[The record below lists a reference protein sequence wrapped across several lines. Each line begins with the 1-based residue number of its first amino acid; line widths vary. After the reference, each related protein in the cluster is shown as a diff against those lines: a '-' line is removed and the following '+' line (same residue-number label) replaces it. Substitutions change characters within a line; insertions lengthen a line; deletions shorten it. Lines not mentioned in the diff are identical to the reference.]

1 MSEEKKNNLTP
12 PEEREAL
19 IEKIVSDIEPKD
31 NTDPEAS
38 AREEEAEIVIDAD
51 SGEEEVEA
59 KEEEEAK
66 LKEESE
72 TEEEEPRPDLTEQ
85 IIVDGQKMEVPVSE
99 IIDAGK
105 RTLQKESAADKR
117 LEEATRLLREA
128 QEKTPLPEEKKDEE
142 KSSVEDA
149 KPEKIK
155 ELTEAIQ
162 YGDEEEAA
170 AAIEE
175 ILQIAQS
182 QAISPEAIK
191 NEIREELR
199 IEQINEKLQ
208 APPEEGGFGDLCEDP
223 NLVAIANHAI
233 ENAMATGQPYTWKLC
248 KKACQEVRD
257 WVKSFQPEQKDELAE
272 RRERKKAAVNEAKS
286 ANLKNNQNKKPE
298 EQTASEII
306 AEMRKV
312 RGQA

>member
-1 MSEEKKNNLTP
+1 MDENEKELEGKVEMLTP
-12 PEEREAL
+12 AEERETL
-19 IEKIVSDIEPKD
+19 IENIVDETIPTVIPEVAPDTEPKNNIDTDIEPEPD
-31 NTDPEAS
+31 TSTDTDKS
-38 AREEEAEIVIDAD
+38 VDIAD
-51 SGEEEVEA
+51 TALEME
-59 KEEEEAK
+59 K
-66 LKEESE
+66 
-72 TEEEEPRPDLTEQ
+72 
-85 IIVDGQKMEVPVSE
+85 IIVDGQEKEVPISD

-128 QEKTPLPEEKKDEE
+128 QERIPLPEEKKDEE

-149 KPEKIK
+149 KSEKIK

-175 ILQIAQS
+175 ILQTAQS

-208 APPEEGGFGDLCEDP
+208 APPEDGGFGDLREDP
-223 NLVAIANHAI
+223 NLVALANQAI
-233 ENAMATGQPYTWKLC
+233 NDAMAEGQPYTWELC
-248 KKACQEVRD
+248 KEACQGVRD
-257 WVKSFQPEQKDELAE
+257 WVESFKPESTVQKDELAE
-272 RRERKKAAVNEAKS
+272 RRERKKSAIDEVKS

-298 EQTASEII
+298 EQTTSEII
-306 AEMRKV
+306 AEIRKV